1 MDSKML
7 NDIIMILDK
16 SPVEKAW
23 LFGSF
28 ARNEEDNQSDIDM
41 LIRFSS
47 HEKITLFRYGGIVYN
62 LEQITGRKVDLVEEG
77 MLQSFALTTA
87 EQDKILIYEKS

>member
-7 NDIIMILDK
+7 NDIVTVLSN

-28 ARNEEDNQSDIDM
+28 ARNEDDAHSDIDM
-41 LIRFSS
+41 LVRFAAD
-47 HEKITLFRYGGIVYN
+47 EKITLFRYGGIVYK
-62 LEQITGRKVDLVEEG
+62 LEQVKN
-77 MLQSFALTTA
+77 
-87 EQDKILIYEKS
+87 YEL